1 MPVAPIES
9 QQMASP
15 LTALSSANINSASP
29 SLSREASSD
38 NMYED
43 NSYTENT
50 PDSGSP
56 ESSSPFVDA
65 TTDAADPNRENI
77 SPTKGHRMSL
87 KGAVDRDHMSPL
99 KMLKSRTSPSNSPRT
114 SVDFAN
120 SPRKNSAPK
129 RFPVRP
135 SIASPVKTP
144 AVVEKDIDINDE
156 ALRDNEGL
164 TKAMEILEDIDP
176 DDSRDDSRNEGETV
190 DETFAIIESGS
201 GASVSAA
208 ENEVQNM
215 MDDTMISTLSDFS
228 AMPDMTMF
236 AKLGRTPAKFSDM
249 GAPTPR
255 QNHRMSTPATA
266 LRHVDGRNS
275 PSPTPR
281 AHRNVKSRD
290 DGNTTNLI
298 LDFTEQMNG
307 FSGRGPSPAKHRIS
321 PSKISMSDLSWYS
334 QNTAATPTSNR
345 MSTLLDFD
353 IPPAPTPRSMPSITP
368 RELESLKSN
377 FLSEISNLKASL
389 SGKEAE
395 LQYMKTAIGD
405 AEKRVG
411 ESMEQLRE
419 ERNLQEQLAAEK
431 EEWEKRGREMEAVLR
446 NVREEMLKAEQERE
460 DLEGRLEES
469 EGRRA
474 AADLMAQD
482 AQSKLAQMRAG
493 RVTSPTS
500 EAKSPTAECTC
511 GGRTVELAVEKVS
524 RELHALY
531 KEKHET
537 KVSALKKSYERRW
550 DKRVKEL
557 EITVEDLTKENEE
570 LKLGRNSTFTR
581 VEPSQEDLEK
591 EAARDART
599 KELEVELESLGHEI
613 QNVKADN
620 EDLRHLLEEE
630 RFEKGKLV
638 QAVDEMIPLMAAYDE
653 MLAKTMAEEKDK
665 PVPAS
670 LVPET
675 PASVTKKSGGLEGL
689 KSPVRANSVSRIG
702 GLRAPSSS
710 RIGKGIPS
718 LAGQPHHERKG
729 SMSSQGS
736 RPGSGL
742 GLASRSGIMSSIEKM
757 GSAGYR
763 G

>member
-1 MPVAPIES
+1 
-9 QQMASP
+9 
-15 LTALSSANINSASP
+15 
-29 SLSREASSD
+29 
-38 NMYED
+38 
-43 NSYTENT
+43 
-50 PDSGSP
+50 
-56 ESSSPFVDA
+56 
-65 TTDAADPNRENI
+65 
-77 SPTKGHRMSL
+77 
-87 KGAVDRDHMSPL
+87 
-99 KMLKSRTSPSNSPRT
+99 
-114 SVDFAN
+114 
-120 SPRKNSAPK
+120 
-129 RFPVRP
+129 
-135 SIASPVKTP
+135 
-144 AVVEKDIDINDE
+144 
-156 ALRDNEGL
+156 
-164 TKAMEILEDIDP
+164 
-176 DDSRDDSRNEGETV
+176 
-190 DETFAIIESGS
+190 
-201 GASVSAA
+201 
-208 ENEVQNM
+208 
-215 MDDTMISTLSDFS
+215 
-228 AMPDMTMF
+228 
-236 AKLGRTPAKFSDM
+236 
-249 GAPTPR
+249 
-255 QNHRMSTPATA
+255 
-266 LRHVDGRNS
+266 
-275 PSPTPR
+275 
-281 AHRNVKSRD
+281 
-290 DGNTTNLI
+290 
-298 LDFTEQMNG
+298 
-307 FSGRGPSPAKHRIS
+307 
-321 PSKISMSDLSWYS
+321 
-334 QNTAATPTSNR
+334 
-345 MSTLLDFD
+345 
-353 IPPAPTPRSMPSITP
+353 
-368 RELESLKSN
+368 
-377 FLSEISNLKASL
+377 
-389 SGKEAE
+389 
-395 LQYMKTAIGD
+395 
-405 AEKRVG
+405 
-411 ESMEQLRE
+411 
-419 ERNLQEQLAAEK
+419 
-431 EEWEKRGREMEAVLR
+431 VLR

-482 AQSKLAQMRAG
+482 AQRMLAQMRAG

-500 EAKSPTAECTC
+500 EAISPTDCTC

-570 LKLGRNSTFTR
+570 LKHGRDATFTR

-591 EAARDART
+591 EAARDARA
-599 KELEVELESLGHEI
+599 KELEAELEGLGHEI

-653 MLAKTMAEEKDK
+653 MLAKSMEEEKEK
-665 PVPAS
+665 PAPAAA

-675 PASVTKKSGGLEGL
+675 PASVTKKPSGLEAL
-689 KSPVRANSVSRIG
+689 KSPARANSVSRIG

>member
-1 MPVAPIES
+1 
-9 QQMASP
+9 
-15 LTALSSANINSASP
+15 
-29 SLSREASSD
+29 
-38 NMYED
+38 MYED
-43 NSYTENT
+43 NSYAENT
-50 PDSGSP
+50 PDSTSP
-56 ESSSPFVDA
+56 ASSSPFIDA
-65 TTDAADPNRENI
+65 TVDAADPNRENI
-77 SPTKGHRMSL
+77 SPTKGHRLSL
-87 KGAVDRDHMSPL
+87 KGPVDRDHPSPL
-99 KMLKSRTSPSNSPRT
+99 KMLKSLTSPSHSPRT

-129 RFPVRP
+129 RFPVKP
-135 SIASPVKTP
+135 SIASPAKTP
-144 AVVEKDIDINDE
+144 VVVETDIDMDE
-156 ALRDNEGL
+156 VPGDNEGL
-164 TKAMEILEDIDP
+164 NKAMEILEDIDP
-176 DDSRDDSRNEGETV
+176 DGSHDDSRDEGQTI

-201 GASVSAA
+201 GASGSVA
-208 ENEVQNM
+208 ENEAQNL

-236 AKLGRTPAKFSDM
+236 AKLGRTP
-249 GAPTPR
+249 R
-255 QNHRMSTPATA
+255 QNHRMSTPVTA
-266 LRHVDGRNS
+266 RRNVDGTNS

-290 DGNTTNLI
+290 DGDTTNLI
-298 LDFTEQMNG
+298 LDFTQQMNG
-307 FSGRGPSPAKHRIS
+307 FSGRGPSPAKHRMS
-321 PSKISMSDLSWYS
+321 PSKTSMSDMPWYS

-345 MSTLLDFD
+345 MSNLLDFD

-419 ERNLQEQLAAEK
+419 GRILQEQLAAEK

-460 DLEGRLEES
+460 DLEGRLEE
-469 EGRRA
+469 
-474 AADLMAQD
+474 
-482 AQSKLAQMRAG
+482 
-493 RVTSPTS
+493 
-500 EAKSPTAECTC
+500 
-511 GGRTVELAVEKVS
+511 
-524 RELHALY
+524 
-531 KEKHET
+531 
-537 KVSALKKSYERRW
+537 KSYERRW

-557 EITVEDLTKENEE
+557 EITVEDLSKENED
-570 LKLGRNSTFTR
+570 LKHGRDATFTR
-581 VEPSQEDLEK
+581 VERSQEDLEK

-599 KELEVELESLGHEI
+599 KELEVELEHLGHEI

-653 MLAKTMAEEKDK
+653 MLGKSMAEEKEK
-665 PVPAS
+665 PAS
-670 LVPET
+670 MVPPET
-675 PASVTKKSGGLEGL
+675 PASATKKSSGLEAL
-689 KSPVRANSVSRIG
+689 KSPARANSVSRIG

>member
-1 MPVAPIES
+1 
-9 QQMASP
+9 MASP
-15 LTALSSANINSASP
+15 LTALSSASINSASP

-38 NMYED
+38 TMYED
-43 NSYTENT
+43 NSYAENT
-50 PDSGSP
+50 PDSTSP
-56 ESSSPFVDA
+56 ASSSPFVDA

-77 SPTKGHRMSL
+77 SPTKGHRLSL
-87 KGAVDRDHMSPL
+87 KGPVDRDHPSPL
-99 KMLKSRTSPSNSPRT
+99 KMLKSLTSPSHSPRT

-129 RFPVRP
+129 RFPVKP
-135 SIASPVKTP
+135 SIASPAKTP
-144 AVVEKDIDINDE
+144 VVVETDIDMDE
-156 ALRDNEGL
+156 APRDNEGL
-164 TKAMEILEDIDP
+164 NKAMEILEDIDP
-176 DDSRDDSRNEGETV
+176 DGSHDDSRDEGETI

-201 GASVSAA
+201 GASGSVA
-208 ENEVQNM
+208 ENEVQNL

-236 AKLGRTPAKFSDM
+236 AKLGRTP
-249 GAPTPR
+249 R
-255 QNHRMSTPATA
+255 QNHRMSTPVTA
-266 LRHVDGRNS
+266 RRHVDDTNS

-321 PSKISMSDLSWYS
+321 PSKSSMSDMSWYS
-334 QNTAATPTSNR
+334 QNTAATPASNR
-345 MSTLLDFD
+345 MSNLLDFD

-419 ERNLQEQLAAEK
+419 GRILQEQLAVEK

-482 AQSKLAQMRAG
+482 AQRMLAQMRAG

-500 EAKSPTAECTC
+500 EAISPTDCTC

-557 EITVEDLTKENEE
+557 EITVEDLSKENED
-570 LKLGRNSTFTR
+570 LKHGRDATFTR
-581 VEPSQEDLEK
+581 AEPSQEDLEK
-591 EAARDART
+591 EAARDVRT
-599 KELEVELESLGHEI
+599 KELEVELEHLGHEI

-653 MLAKTMAEEKDK
+653 MLAKTMAEEKEK
-665 PVPAS
+665 PAPM
-670 LVPET
+670 VPET
-675 PASVTKKSGGLEGL
+675 PASATKKSSGLEAL
-689 KSPVRANSVSRIG
+689 KSPARANSVSRIG

-718 LAGQPHHERKG
+718 LGGQPHHERKG